1 MIGHLPPSTRAMIH
15 MVWSGILFGT
25 LWALI
30 RHTSETVHPF
40 MIVFYRTL
48 FALLAFAPVFWRV
61 GISFFKTERIGL
73 HFLRSLFAI
82 SGTLGTFYAIAN
94 APMADVVAIS
104 YAAPIFAVIG
114 AALWLGERIKMRR
127 MLAILIAFAGAFLV
141 VRPGFEAV
149 TMGIWAAIIG
159 AVSIGA
165 SMLVIKSLTSTDDP
179 QAIAAYSFLLILP
192 VVFLVALS
200 VWQWL
205 TLEELGLLLVIGIM
219 VRFAHT
225 ALGRAFALGEA
236 SAVLPLDFVRL
247 MLATLFGV
255 YLFGEPVDILTL
267 AGALLIL
274 GSTVY
279 TAHREAQLGKQTTKR
294 VP

>member
-1 MIGHLPPSTRAMIH
+1 MISHLPARKQAMIH
-15 MVWSGILFGT
+15 MIWSGILFGT
-25 LWALI
+25 LWAII

-40 MIVFYRTL
+40 VIVFYRTL
-48 FALLAFAPVFWRV
+48 FGLLAFSPVLWRV
-61 GISFFKTERIGL
+61 GIGFFKTERIGL
-73 HFLRSLFAI
+73 HFVRALFAI
-82 SGTLGTFYAIAN
+82 GGTLGTFYAIAN
-94 APMADVVAIS
+94 APLADVVAIS
-104 YAAPIFAVIG
+104 YAAPVFALIG
-114 AALWLGERIKMRR
+114 AAIWLGERIKIRR
-127 MLAILIAFAGAFLV
+127 ILAILVGFGGAFLV
-141 VRPGFEAV
+141 VRPGFE
-149 TMGIWAAIIG
+149 TISTGMLAAILG

-165 SMLVIKSLTSTDDP
+165 SMLVIKSLSSTDDP

-200 VWQWL
+200 VWQWPN
-205 TLEELGLLLVIGIM
+205 LEELGLLLVIGIM

-247 MLATLFGV
+247 MMATLFGV

-279 TAHREAQLGKQTTKR
+279 TAHREAQLDKKATKLE
-294 VP
+294 P